1 MVFTWVRFPWVTLIV
16 DFSMN
21 DINKLFFELIQVALG
36 VRVCLSHSP
45 TTKEWTALYG
55 IAKKQS
61 LVGICFTGVQKLGE
75 GGVETS
81 ETLETSWNL
90 PELLYLTWMG
100 MAAKIQ
106 QRNEVM
112 NASTKKALELFRKD
126 GFGCTTLKG
135 QGIAAL
141 YRLHDNVN
149 DDFTSKDS
157 INHKPTSINLTGLR
171 QSGDIDLWVQG
182 GRKKL
187 YGYSLKTFG
196 KLEGLTYH
204 HIHFP
209 IWEDVEIEAHTCPS
223 FLSSPIR
230 NKRLQ
235 EFCEMNATNEDTP
248 TLAFNRVF
256 ILLHCY
262 QHFTRRGVGMRQ
274 LLDYYFVLLHSA
286 NEVSRGSEVSKVS
299 CQDYKQESMQ
309 WISALGMKRF
319 AEATMWMMKEIF
331 GLEDNYLLCEPNEEY
346 GRFLLDEVM
355 QTGNMGHA
363 DERVDHRQLQSAVGR
378 YLFNLKRDIRIIKIC
393 PHEALWE
400 PLWGIYQFAWCKLTN
415 LKYYQ

>member
-1 MVFTWVRFPWVTLIV
+1 MI
-16 DFSMN
+16 
-21 DINKLFFELIQVALG
+21 DINNLFFELIRVAL
-36 VRVCLSHSP
+36 CNADSLSHKPSD
-45 TTKEWTALYG
+45 KECKLLYDM
-55 IAKKQS
+55 AKKQS
-61 LVGICFTGVQKLGE
+61 LVGICFAAVQRM
-75 GGVETS
+75 
-81 ETLETSWNL
+81 
-90 PELLYLTWMG
+90 PEDMRPPEMLYLTWMG

-106 QRNEVM
+106 QRNEMM

-126 GFGCTTLKG
+126 GFECTVLKG
-135 QGIAAL
+135 QGIAKL
-141 YRLHDNVN
+141 YGSLA
-149 DDFTSKDS
+149 
-157 INHKPTSINLTGLR
+157 GLR

-196 KLEGLTYH
+196 NLEGLTYH

-209 IWEDVEIEAHTCPS
+209 IWDDVEIEAHTWPS

-235 EFCEMNATNEDTP
+235 EFCKLNESNEDTP
-248 TLAFNRVF
+248 SLAFNRVF
-256 ILLHCY
+256 VLLHCY

-274 LLDYYFVLLHSA
+274 LLDYYFVLRTSYG
-286 NEVSRGSEVSKVS
+286 NENQNEN
-299 CQDYKQESMQ
+299 YKQESMQ
-309 WISALGMKRF
+309 RISALGMKRF
-319 AEATMWMMKEIF
+319 AEATMWVMKKFF
-331 GLEDNYLLCEPNEEY
+331 GLEEKYLLCEPNEEY

-400 PLWGIYQFAWCKLTN
+400 PLWGIYQFAWCKLTQ
-415 LKYYQ
+415 LKYKR

>member
-1 MVFTWVRFPWVTLIV
+1 MTIEQ
-16 DFSMN
+16 
-21 DINKLFFELIQVALG
+21 LFFELIRIAIGTQDT
-36 VRVCLSHSP
+36 LSRAPSA
-45 TTKEWTALYG
+45 KEWNALYDM
-55 IAKKQS
+55 AKKQS
-61 LVGICFTGVQKLGE
+61 LVGICFAGVQKLGE
-75 GGVETS
+75 GRVETY

-90 PELLYLTWMG
+90 PKLLYLTWMG

-126 GFGCTTLKG
+126 GFECSVLKG
-135 QGIAAL
+135 QAIAKL
-141 YRLHDNVN
+141 YG
-149 DDFTSKDS
+149 
-157 INHKPTSINLTGLR
+157 NLAGLR
-171 QSGDIDLWVQG
+171 QSGDIDLWVEG

-187 YGYSLKTFG
+187 YGYSHKTFG

-209 IWEDVEIEAHTCPS
+209 VWDDVEIEAHTRPS

-230 NKRLQ
+230 NKRLHK
-235 EFCEMNATNEDTP
+235 FCTANATKEDTP
-248 TLAFNRVF
+248 SLAFNRVF

-286 NEVSRGSEVSKVS
+286 NEVSGGSEVSKVS
-299 CQDYKQESMQ
+299 CQDYKQESMH
-309 WISALGMKRF
+309 WITALGMKRF
-319 AEATMWMMKEIF
+319 AEATMWVMKEVF
-331 GLEDNYLLCEPNEEY
+331 GLDDNYLLCKPNEEY

-400 PLWGIYQFAWCKLTN
+400 PLWGIYQFTWCKLTQ
-415 LKYYQ
+415 LKYKR